1 MTAPPWSPPA
11 RLDADHVGRVVDL
24 LSGPEGASDPTTLA
38 HQQLLDALDR
48 GEQERFWIWPA
59 DRPLGVLY
67 VAHGGTL
74 VPAGSPEAG
83 PPLAGAA
90 EQTGWRVILGDAG
103 ICRDL
108 LEAMSPSA
116 FRRRTNV
123 REQRLMAT
131 VEGAD
136 SPWPTGL
143 RRATRADA
151 DTLTEFAC
159 QLHVEDRMGPPVP
172 RSAQNAVRSRVLDGV
187 TSGRTW
193 VVERR
198 GRPVAKVDVSLHSR
212 RRGAQLSGIYVDDR
226 WRGRGI
232 AGEVVGALA
241 ASLLADGLPGV
252 TLHVRADNTPA
263 LAAYARAGFHD
274 VMPWLLALR

>member
-1 MTAPPWSPPA
+1 MTAPPSSPPA
-11 RLDADHVGRVVDL
+11 RLDADHVGRVVEL
-24 LSGPEGASDPTTLA
+24 LTGPEGASDPVTLA

-48 GEQERFWIWPA
+48 GEHERFWIWPA

-90 EQTGWRVILGDAG
+90 EQTGWRVILGDAA

-108 LEAMSPSA
+108 LEAMPPSA

-123 REQRLMAT
+123 REQRFMAT
-131 VEGAD
+131 VEAGD
-136 SPWPTGL
+136 PPWPVGL
-143 RRATRADA
+143 RRADRADA
-151 DTLTEFAC
+151 DALTEFAC

-172 RSAQNAVRSRVLDGV
+172 RSAQNAVRSRVLDGI

-198 GRPVAKVDVSLHSR
+198 GRPVGKVDVSLHSR
-212 RRGAQLSGIYVDDR
+212 RRGAQLSGIYLDER

-232 AGEVVGALA
+232 AGEAVGALA
-241 ASLLADGLPGV
+241 ASLLAEGLPGV